1 MIILNYDK
9 NEIFKLDVPKLNGPK
24 LNIKHKKQ
32 NNNYFVIPFILII
45 GFLFNYKTLK
55 VLWFYM
61 IIYI

>member
-1 MIILNYDK
+1 MPLTLIKWLLEK
-9 NEIFKLDVPKLNGPK
+9 EEIELVK

-55 VLWFYM
+55 E
-61 IIYI
+61 